1 MNNLFPVSAP
11 KSNILK
17 IKILFNNLGMGV
29 GGGRVGQGL
38 PRGSENNTKIYY
50 SFVMLQ
56 VLQVCYKVSAPNNA
70 FGLQFMTASAP
81 RLE

>member
-29 GGGRVGQGL
+29 GGGEGGA
-38 PRGSENNTKIYY
+38 GITKG
-50 SFVMLQ
+50 VR
-56 VLQVCYKVSAPNNA
+56 K
-70 FGLQFMTASAP
+70 
-81 RLE
+81 